1 MRLKLTATPVLMS
14 TNQSLVILHLLVQVQ
29 ALFRLIA
36 MIPVAT
42 GDAGEGQDHDQ
53 LAVKTQDADAS
64 LSPPM
69 TTIPQNVPLLADQT
83 EGDLNQEMIEDTT
96 EMKDR
101 LKDSKAIIEGAD
113 LVSPIMTDMRTK
125 R

>member
-29 ALFRLIA
+29 ALLRLIA

-53 LAVKTQDADAS
+53 LAVKTQDADAL

-83 EGDLNQEMIEDTT
+83 GGDLNQEMIEDTT

>member
-1 MRLKLTATPVLMS
+1 MRLKLTATPDLMS

>member
-29 ALFRLIA
+29 ALLRLIA

-42 GDAGEGQDHDQ
+42 GDSGEGQDHDQ

>member
-29 ALFRLIA
+29 ALLRLIA

-53 LAVKTQDADAS
+53 LAVKTQDADAL

-69 TTIPQNVPLLADQT
+69 TTVPQNVPLLADQT

>member
-29 ALFRLIA
+29 ALLRLIA

>member
-14 TNQSLVILHLLVQVQ
+14 TNQSLIILHLLVQVQ
-29 ALFRLIA
+29 ALLRLIA